1 MSNTALSSA
10 RRRRAIP
17 SIAPISQQQQQQQH
31 QQMQQQHQR
40 VMQQQQ
46 QQQQQSVAAAPV
58 ISNGA
63 GPYTQRPPIQGQS
76 IPVSLLQQQ
85 QQQRQV
91 INASVKQSPPVQTP
105 QFIKPGSVIPP
116 GYVQTIHANGLPQI
130 ECVETGTI
138 NFPYA
143 EPPLPPIIILRN
155 HDKQLLQLEGQHND
169 IANQFAHLTSRVN
182 HLEGG
187 VMISSNSGQD
197 QDQDQDQP
205 PFDITLNSEF
215 INDLTGNN
223 LFIANVVENIMK
235 NTNLSDMV
243 NEIEPIKADNRELR
257 SLVLTQ
263 QEMLNGMNS
272 LLFKL
277 LNRANDSACACACM
291 CATAQHPDTP
301 EVVADVAVADVAVA
315 DVVVADVAVADVAE
329 VAVADEVVAVAETI
343 DTTPTVHAIDS
354 EIRISVTEIDDSVYA
369 EPAASDEIV
378 APVETS
384 PSSQE

>member
-17 SIAPISQQQQQQQH
+17 SIAPISQQQQ
-31 QQMQQQHQR
+31 HQR
-40 VMQQQQ
+40 GMQQQQ
-46 QQQQQSVAAAPV
+46 QQQQQQQAVAAAPV
-58 ISNGA
+58 ISNGV
-63 GPYTQRPPIQGQS
+63 GPYTQRAPIQGQN
-76 IPVSLLQQQ
+76 IPGSLLLQQQ

-91 INASVKQSPPVQTP
+91 VNAGVKQSPPVQMP

-187 VMISSNSGQD
+187 VMVSSNSGQD

-243 NEIEPIKADNRELR
+243 NEIEPIKMDNRELR
-257 SLVLTQ
+257 SLVVSQ
-263 QEMLNGMNS
+263 QEMLNGMSS

-277 LNRANDSACACACM
+277 LNRANDCACTC
-291 CATAQHPDTP
+291 CAAAHHSVISTET
-301 EVVADVAVADVAVA
+301 VS
-315 DVVVADVAVADVAE
+315 
-329 VAVADEVVAVAETI
+329 VADEVVAVAETVAEVAESSATAVAIPDTGCGENI
-343 DTTPTVHAIDS
+343 DNDPIVDAATES
-354 EIRISVTEIDDSVYA
+354 EIRVIVSEIDVNTNDSAVQQTVST
-369 EPAASDEIV
+369 EEV
-378 APVETS
+378 V
-384 PSSQE
+384 

>member
-17 SIAPISQQQQQQQH
+17 SIAPISQQQQQQQQH

-46 QQQQQSVAAAPV
+46 QQQQSVAAAPV
-58 ISNGA
+58 ISIGA

-197 QDQDQDQP
+197 QDQDQDQDQP

-291 CATAQHPDTP
+291 CAAAQHPDTP
-301 EVVADVAVADVAVA
+301 E
-315 DVVVADVAVADVAE
+315 VVADVAVADVAE

-354 EIRISVTEIDDSVYA
+354 EIRISVTEIDDAVYA

>member
-46 QQQQQSVAAAPV
+46 QQQQSVAAAPV

-76 IPVSLLQQQ
+76 IPVSLLQQ

-197 QDQDQDQP
+197 QDQDQDQDQP

-291 CATAQHPDTP
+291 CAAAQHPDTP
-301 EVVADVAVADVAVA
+301 EVVADVA
-315 DVVVADVAVADVAE
+315 VADVAVADVAE

-354 EIRISVTEIDDSVYA
+354 EIRISVTEIDDAVYA